1 MSFLDEKETK
11 ILLRNF
17 WLNNVLIEKRKI
29 KKHNN
34 VDMLSHLPFCDEL
47 NIAKTEKSFKGYV
60 KRYSIYMIKNKDLS
74 MNDDQLLKTCF

>member
-17 WLNNVLIEKRKI
+17 WLYNVLIKKLKI

-34 VDMLSHLPFCDEL
+34 VDMLSQLLFCDRNHL
-47 NIAKTEKSFKGYV
+47 
-60 KRYSIYMIKNKDLS
+60 KD
-74 MNDDQLLKTCF
+74 M